1 MKEKWRIPFT
11 ILMLILLVTGAA
23 PGFAISTP
31 VGIALFAILWLTQGL
46 CMWMATGC
54 ILPKL
59 ILVNLIPLWSKR
71 VLAWTIKD

>member
-1 MKEKWRIPFT
+1 
-11 ILMLILLVTGAA
+11 MLILLVTGAA

-31 VGIALFAILWLTQGL
+31 VGIALLATLWLIQGL
-46 CMWMATGC
+46 CMWLVTGC